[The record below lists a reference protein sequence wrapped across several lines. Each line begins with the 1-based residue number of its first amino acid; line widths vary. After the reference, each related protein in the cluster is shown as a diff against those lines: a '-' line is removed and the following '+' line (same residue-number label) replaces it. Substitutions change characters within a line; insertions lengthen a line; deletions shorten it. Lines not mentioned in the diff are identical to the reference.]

1 MRIPLQNSQQ
11 ADSFLHFAGREA
23 PSTTMVRQSPQLLQD
38 VKLLDQGLGV
48 LNPYSPPAVDRI
60 IGVILR

>member
-1 MRIPLQNSQQ
+1 MGIPLQNSQQ

-48 LNPYSPPAVDRI
+48 LNPYSPP
-60 IGVILR
+60 